1 MLPVCAVVF
10 FVSGFAALLY
20 QVIWQRILAIFS
32 GADVYSATIIVA
44 AFMAGLGLGSLG
56 GGYLADRV
64 SRRSSL
70 TLFGVAELAIA
81 AFGSV
86 SAAIYYD
93 FLYLRLGHVELAPP
107 VLATMLFV
115 MLLWPTFLMGASLP
129 LLAKALT
136 PRVERAALT
145 VGLLYGLN
153 TLGAAAGALIGT
165 WLLLPWVGLEQSLGV
180 AAGLN
185 AISALVVL
193 PFAMS
198 RRVAAQTAQPV
209 ESAPTATAP
218 TAARAAA
225 IDGSLGFRTWVLIY
239 AFAGFLALSLEI
251 VWFRTLGVMMK
262 ATSFTFGTLLALYLA
277 GLAVGSIAAS
287 FVAPRIRRPATVF
300 LTLQAAAVLYAT
312 GLVTMIV
319 SVIDDV
325 PRLHGYFGSYE
336 PLSAPES
343 VQRLAA
349 IATSLVHA
357 QMPTATVP
365 GSFLLFYLAIPFALV
380 VPATTLMG
388 FSLPVLQRVVHTDV
402 STIGRR
408 LGILLCANIV
418 GCVVGTVVTGWQL
431 LDHLGTPGTF
441 RLLTAM
447 SVVFVAL
454 AVALISR
461 SASRPRPTRYLRAT
475 VAVLLVG
482 VPLAP
487 LVAMPHGAE
496 FWAQLHGTSPGNI
509 VFSEDGSGVALIKLN
524 QPDSGG
530 KQVVFVNGLG
540 QSALPYGE
548 IHTVLGAIPAFLHP
562 HPTSAMVIGLGSGD
576 TLHAVAGR
584 PEIDRITSIEIVR
597 SQLPTLEAL
606 SRRVPYG
613 GLHALLTNPRIE
625 HVIGDGRIHLMRGTE
640 GYDIIEADALRPGSA
655 YAGNLYSD
663 EFFRL
668 VRARLRPGGL
678 AATWVP
684 TERVRSTFLRAFPYV
699 VSLPQVMVGSNT
711 AIELDRGSIAARLA
725 HSAVER
731 YYRSAGIDIARLF
744 EEVLAAPVTYTPD
757 FDRSGLTDFNTDLFP
772 KDEYDLSSPPRADG
786 AIR

>member
-44 AFMAGLGLGSLG
+44 AFMAGLGIGSLG

-64 SRRSSL
+64 SRRTSL
-70 TLFGVAELAIA
+70 MLFGVAELAIA

-93 FLYLRLGHVELAPP
+93 FLYLRLGHVDLAPP

-115 MLLWPTFLMGASLP
+115 ILLWPTFLMGASLP

-165 WLLLPWVGLEQSLGV
+165 WVLLPWVGLEQSLGV

-185 AISALVVL
+185 ATAALVVL

-198 RRVAAQTAQPV
+198 RRVAAQTAQPI
-209 ESAPTATAP
+209 ESASTATAP
-218 TAARAAA
+218 RATPAA
-225 IDGSLGFRTWVLIY
+225 IDGSLGFSTWVLIY

-262 ATSFTFGTLLALYLA
+262 ATSFTFGTLLALYLT

-300 LTLQAAAVLYAT
+300 LTLQAATVLYAT
-312 GLVTMIV
+312 GLIALIV
-319 SVIDDV
+319 SAIDDV
-325 PRLHGYFGSYE
+325 PRLQGYFGSYE

-343 VQRLAA
+343 VQRLEA
-349 IATSLVHA
+349 IAASLVHVE
-357 QMPTATVP
+357 MPTATVP
-365 GSFLLFYLAIPFALV
+365 GSFLLFYLALPFALV

-431 LDHLGTPGTF
+431 LNDIGTPGTF
-441 RLLTAM
+441 KLLSAM

-454 AVALISR
+454 AVVLIRR
-461 SASRPRPTRYLRAT
+461 SADGPRPRRYLRAT
-475 VAVLLVG
+475 VAVLLIG
-482 VPLAP
+482 VPLTP
-487 LVAMPHGAE
+487 LVAMPNGVE
-496 FWAQLHGTSPGNI
+496 FWAQLHGTSSGNI
-509 VFSEDGSGVALIKLN
+509 VFSEDGSGVSLIKLD

-576 TLHAVAGR
+576 TVHAVAGR

-613 GLHALLTNPRIE
+613 GLQALLTNPRIE
-625 HVIGDGRIHLMRGTE
+625 HVIGDGRIHLMRNTD

-655 YAGNLYSD
+655 YAGNLYSA

-699 VSLPQVMVGSNT
+699 VSLPHVMVGSNT

-725 HSAVER
+725 ESAVER

-744 EEVLAAPVTYTPD
+744 EEFLAAPVTYTPD

-772 KDEYDLSSPPRADG
+772 KDEYDLSSPPRGDG